1 MMLGCDLMDEL
12 APFTLFR
19 APTVLHD
26 AGDRA
31 GLVVLNFLYGTN
43 GL

>member
-1 MMLGCDLMDEL
+1 MMLVCDLMDEL
-12 APFTLFR
+12 APFTFFR

-26 AGDRA
+26 VGDRA